1 MHRDTKDGWIARLRR
16 RRPWTPAE
24 ARRVLDA
31 WRASG
36 ESATGF
42 ARRHGLVPQRLCWWR
57 DRLAAATLPKEE
69 AIVQSQDETP
79 AFVPVEVRAAE
90 PIADLAVVVVGAD
103 LRVEVRGLDATSAA
117 WVAALVRSLRER
129 RT

>member
-1 MHRDTKDGWIARLRR
+1 
-16 RRPWTPAE
+16 
-24 ARRVLDA
+24 VLDA

-36 ESATGF
+36 ESVTGF
-42 ARRHGLVPQRLCWWR
+42 AQRHGLVPQRLCWWR
-57 DRLAAATLPKEE
+57 QRLDEAAPTKEE
-69 AIVQSQDETP
+69 AAVVQSQDETP

-117 WVAALVRSLRER
+117 WVETITKKRGVGIAPSAIAAA
-129 RT
+129 